1 MAAFISFPLLSLKT
15 KQMNKKAF
23 MVRGLR
29 FRPETVAFGPRIR
42 DFQPWI
48 NFLTGYTTDTILDM
62 AFPLP
67 SRIPSWFAGHMASSL
82 RRLPSILQDIDLVI
96 EVRDARLPLTS
107 VNPAFEQALGR
118 AWGYQSVSAGW
129 DRKGKGRETGMG
141 IKEKVVVYTKRD
153 LAERRYEEVRPS
165 DRMIETTGRLTA
177 IAITESLW

>member
-1 MAAFISFPLLSLKT
+1 
-15 KQMNKKAF
+15 
-23 MVRGLR
+23 
-29 FRPETVAFGPRIR
+29 
-42 DFQPWI
+42 
-48 NFLTGYTTDTILDM
+48 M

-107 VNPAFEQALGR
+107 VNPAFEQALSR

-177 IAITESLW
+177 IATTESLW

>member
-1 MAAFISFPLLSLKT
+1 
-15 KQMNKKAF
+15 
-23 MVRGLR
+23 
-29 FRPETVAFGPRIR
+29 
-42 DFQPWI
+42 
-48 NFLTGYTTDTILDM
+48 M

-82 RRLPSILQDIDLVI
+82 RRLPSVLQDIDLVI

-129 DRKGKGRETGMG
+129 DRKGKGRETGLG

-153 LAERRYEEVRPS
+153 LAERRYEEVCHQPV
-165 DRMIETTGRLTA
+165 E
-177 IAITESLW
+177 IARNADM

>member
-1 MAAFISFPLLSLKT
+1 MWSLRN
-15 KQMNKKAF
+15 QHF
-23 MVRGLR
+23 WLR
-29 FRPETVAFGPRIR
+29 RLQLYLYLDHR
-42 DFQPWI
+42 
-48 NFLTGYTTDTILDM
+48 TITLDM

-82 RRLPSILQDIDLVI
+82 RRLPSVLQDIDLVI

-129 DRKGKGRETGMG
+129 DRKGKGRETGLG

-153 LAERRYEEVRPS
+153 LAERRYEEVRDS
-165 DRMIETTGRLTA
+165 AHNHGLF
-177 IAITESLW
+177 

>member
-1 MAAFISFPLLSLKT
+1 
-15 KQMNKKAF
+15 
-23 MVRGLR
+23 
-29 FRPETVAFGPRIR
+29 
-42 DFQPWI
+42 
-48 NFLTGYTTDTILDM
+48 M

-82 RRLPSILQDIDLVI
+82 RRLPSVLQDIDLVI

-129 DRKGKGRETGMG
+129 DRKGKGRETGLG

-153 LAERRYEEVRPS
+153 LAERRYEEVCQSARGS
-165 DRMIETTGRLTA
+165 E
-177 IAITESLW
+177 EC

>member
-1 MAAFISFPLLSLKT
+1 
-15 KQMNKKAF
+15 
-23 MVRGLR
+23 
-29 FRPETVAFGPRIR
+29 
-42 DFQPWI
+42 
-48 NFLTGYTTDTILDM
+48 M

-82 RRLPSILQDIDLVI
+82 RRLPSVLQDIDLVI

-129 DRKGKGRETGMG
+129 DRKGKGRETGLG

-153 LAERRYEEVRPS
+153 LAERRYEEVCQTCRGYLS
-165 DRMIETTGRLTA
+165 GD
-177 IAITESLW
+177 